1 MRKMLACVSL
11 AALLASGCD
20 FVKVSG
26 GGGESSGQVVQVDPK
41 AVTPADLKAAVS
53 DPRVK
58 KFYEGR
64 GWQAVWTGERAEQLT
79 GAFEDAARHAIDAK
93 SYAEQSTKGASAAE
107 REAGLTLA
115 AIEYGQAL
123 ATGAV
128 DPRKLFE
135 VYTVPMSKAD
145 VVGGLGK
152 AVEQGGV
159 RQWLASLAP
168 QDAEYKALSDAY
180 LAYRQKAGQER
191 RAAVAPGEQIRPGKK
206 DPRVAQ
212 IRDGL
217 RANGYLAA
225 APAAPPA
232 GDAKAKEGKAKA
244 AAPAAAG
251 DVYGAEMVAAVKK
264 VQADYGI
271 EADGVIGN
279 STIEAL
285 NTGAR
290 DRARILAVN
299 LERRRW
305 LDRAPPATRI
315 DVNTA
320 AAELHYYKDGA
331 EKDRRRVVV
340 GQPDWETPELGS
352 PIARLVANPPWT
364 VPESIAKEEILPKA
378 RPMAK
383 ENRHEERRWFS
394 SGSEIGAGLVK
405 FDMINDSDLP
415 SRTPSR
421 RFPSTQRHASPGLA
435 VENAVEFARFSPG
448 RRQARGFARRG
459 DEEETPVELR
469 QIRYDCS
476 TQSYVDAAG
485 SSFGR
490 PLCWDDMLPP
500 PSPAPFRRGS
510 RPRSRYRAV
519 VLPIEMGG
527 TDCCGG
533 DRVVL
538 HASCRMS
545 F

>member
-1 MRKMLACVSL
+1 MRKILACVSL
-11 AALLASGCD
+11 AALLTGGCD
-20 FVKVSG
+20 FVKTSG
-26 GGGESSGQVVQVDPK
+26 GGSESSGPAVQVDPK

-64 GWQAVWTGERAEQLT
+64 GWQPVWTGERAQELT
-79 GAFEDAARHAIDAK
+79 AAFEDAVRHAIDAK
-93 SYAEQSTKGASAAE
+93 SYAEHATKGASAAE

-159 RQWLASLAP
+159 RQWLAGLAP

-191 RAAVAPGEQIRPGKK
+191 KAVIAPGEQIKPGKT

-212 IRDGL
+212 IREGL
-217 RANGYLAA
+217 RGNGYLAA
-225 APAAPPA
+225 EPAAPPA
-232 GDAKAKEGKAKA
+232 GDAKARNKAKA
-244 AAPAAAG
+244 AAPAAGTAYSP
-251 DVYGAEMVAAVKK
+251 DMVAAVKK

-320 AAELHYYKDGA
+320 AAELHYFKDGA

-352 PIARLVANPPWT
+352 PIARLIANPPWT
-364 VPESIAKEEILPKA
+364 VPESIAKEEILPKGA
-378 RPMAK
+378 AYMAK
-383 ENRHEERRWFS
+383 ENIVMKNGRLVQEPGPKS
-394 SGSEIGAGLVK
+394 ALGLVK
-405 FDMINDSDLP
+405 LDMINDEQIYLHD
-415 SRTPSR
+415 TPSKALFASAR
-421 RFPSTQRHASPGLA
+421 RHASHGCSR
-435 VENAVEFARFSPG
+435 VENAVEFARLLAQDDGKLEAFDK
-448 RRQARGFARRG
+448 AMATKK
-459 DEEETPVELR
+459 ETPVELSN
-469 QIRYDCS
+469 QIPVRLLYHS
-476 TQSYVDAAG
+476 AYVDG
-485 SSFGR
+485 GR
-490 PLCWDDMLPP
+490 VVFRSDPYAWDDKVAAALGLGGPV
-500 PSPAPFRRGS
+500 
-510 RPRSRYRAV
+510 RPRV
-519 VLPIEMGG
+519 KTKIDDIGP
-527 TDCCGG
+527 
-533 DRVVL
+533 
-538 HASCRMS
+538 
-545 F
+545 

>member
-1 MRKMLACVSL
+1 MRKILACVSL
-11 AALLASGCD
+11 AALLAGGCD
-20 FVKVSG
+20 FVKTSG
-26 GGGESSGQVVQVDPK
+26 GGGGASSGQVVQVDPK
-41 AVTPADLKAAVS
+41 AVTPADLQAAVS

-58 KFYEGR
+58 QFYEAR
-64 GWQAVWTGERAEQLT
+64 GWQAVWTGERAQELNA
-79 GAFEDAARHAIDAK
+79 AFDDAARHAIDAK
-93 SYAEQSTKGASAAE
+93 SYAEHATKGASAAE

-123 ATGAV
+123 ATGAI

-159 RQWLASLAP
+159 RPWLASLAP

-180 LAYRQKAGQER
+180 LAYRQKAGQEHKTAI
-191 RAAVAPGEQIRPGKK
+191 AAGEQIKPGKR

-212 IRDGL
+212 IREGL
-217 RANGYLAA
+217 RANGYLAPA
-225 APAAPPA
+225 AAPAGEAKAGKAKAPAAPA
-232 GDAKAKEGKAKA
+232 SG
-244 AAPAAAG
+244 G
-251 DVYGAEMVAAVKK
+251 DVYGADMVAAVKK
-264 VQADYGI
+264 VQSDYGI

-320 AAELHYYKDGA
+320 AAELHYFKDGA

-364 VPESIAKEEILPKA
+364 IPDSIAEKEIRPKGA
-378 RPMAK
+378 AYMAK
-383 ENRHEERRWFS
+383 ENIVMKNGRLVQE
-394 SGSEIGAGLVK
+394 SGPKSALGLVK
-405 FDMINDSDLP
+405 FDMINNQQIYLHD
-415 SRTPSR
+415 TPAKAL
-421 RFPSTQRHASPGLA
+421 FASTQRHASHGCSR
-435 VENAVEFARFSPG
+435 VENAVEFARLLAQDDGKLDAFDK
-448 RRQARGFARRG
+448 AMATK
-459 DEEETPVELR
+459 EETPVELSNKIPVR
-469 QIRYDCS
+469 LLYHS
-476 TQSYVDAAG
+476 AYVDG
-485 SSFGR
+485 GR
-490 PLCWDDMLPP
+490 VVFRTDPYAWDDKVAAALGLGGPV
-500 PSPAPFRRGS
+500 
-510 RPRSRYRAV
+510 RPRVKVAV
-519 VLPIEMGG
+519 EDVGP
-527 TDCCGG
+527 
-533 DRVVL
+533 
-538 HASCRMS
+538 
-545 F
+545 

>member
-1 MRKMLACVSL
+1 MRKILACVSL
-11 AALLASGCD
+11 AALLAGGCD
-20 FVKVSG
+20 FVKTSG
-26 GGGESSGQVVQVDPK
+26 GGGGSGQPVQVDPK
-41 AVTPADLKAAVS
+41 AVTAADLKAAVS

-58 KFYEGR
+58 KFYEAR
-64 GWQAVWTGERAEQLT
+64 GWKAVWTGEQAQELT
-79 GAFEDAARHAIDAK
+79 AAFEDAARHAIDAK
-93 SYAEQSTKGASAAE
+93 SYAEHATKGASAAE

-135 VYTVPMSKAD
+135 VYTVPMAKAD

-152 AVEQGGV
+152 AAEQGGV
-159 RQWLASLAP
+159 RAWLASLAP

-180 LAYRQKAGQER
+180 LAYRQKAGQEHKATV
-191 RAAVAPGEQIRPGKK
+191 AAGEQIKPGKK

-212 IRDGL
+212 IREGL

-225 APAAPPA
+225 EPAAPPA
-232 GDAKAKEGKAKA
+232 ADAKGAKA
-244 AAPAAAG
+244 AAPAASGG
-251 DVYGAEMVAAVKK
+251 DVYGADMVAAVKK

-364 VPESIAKEEILPKA
+364 IPESIAKEEILPKGA
-378 RPMAK
+378 AYMAK
-383 ENRHEERRWFS
+383 ENIVSKNGRLVQEPGPKS
-394 SGSEIGAGLVK
+394 ALGLVK
-405 FDMINDSDLP
+405 FDMLNDEQIYLHD
-415 SRTPSR
+415 TPAKAL
-421 RFPSTQRHASPGLA
+421 FASTLRHASHGCSR
-435 VENAVEFARFSPG
+435 VENAVEFARLLAQDDGKLEAFDK
-448 RRQARGFARRG
+448 AMATK
-459 DEEETPVELR
+459 EETPVELSAR
-469 QIRYDCS
+469 IPVRLLYHS
-476 TQSYVDAAG
+476 AYVEG
-485 SSFGR
+485 GR
-490 PLCWDDMLPP
+490 VVFRTDPYAWDDKVAAAL
-500 PSPAPFRRGS
+500 GLGGQV
-510 RPRSRYRAV
+510 RPRV
-519 VLPIEMGG
+519 KVKVDDVGP
-527 TDCCGG
+527 
-533 DRVVL
+533 
-538 HASCRMS
+538 
-545 F
+545 

>member
-1 MRKMLACVSL
+1 MRKILACVSL
-11 AALLASGCD
+11 AALLAGGCD
-20 FVKVSG
+20 FVNSSG
-26 GGGESSGQVVQVDPK
+26 GGAGSGQPVQVDPK

-58 KFYEGR
+58 KFYEAR
-64 GWQAVWTGERAEQLT
+64 GWQAVWTGERAQELT

-93 SYAEQSTKGASAAE
+93 SYVEHATKGASAAE

-135 VYTVPMSKAD
+135 VYTVPMAKAD

-152 AVEQGGV
+152 AAEQGGV
-159 RQWLASLAP
+159 RQWLAGLAP

-180 LAYRQKAGQER
+180 LAYREKAGHEN
-191 RAAVAPGEQIRPGKK
+191 RAAVAAGEQIKPGRK

-225 APAAPPA
+225 EPAAPPA
-232 GDAKAKEGKAKA
+232 GDARAKAGKA
-244 AAPAAAG
+244 AAGG
-251 DVYGAEMVAAVKK
+251 DVYGPDMVAAVKK

-305 LDRAPPATRI
+305 LDRAPPPTRI

-320 AAELHYYKDGA
+320 AAELHYYKDGT

-364 VPESIAKEEILPKA
+364 VPESIAKEEIIPKGEAYMA
-378 RPMAK
+378 R
-383 ENRHEERRWFS
+383 ENIVMKNGRLVQEPGPKS
-394 SGSEIGAGLVK
+394 ALGLVK
-405 FDMINDSDLP
+405 LDMINDEQIYLHD
-415 SRTPSR
+415 TPAKAL
-421 RFPSTQRHASPGLA
+421 FASTLRHASHGCSR
-435 VENAVEFARFSPG
+435 VENAVEFARMLAQDDGKLEAFDK
-448 RRQARGFARRG
+448 ALATK
-459 DEEETPVELR
+459 EETAVELSNR
-469 QIRYDCS
+469 IPVRLLYHS
-476 TQSYVDAAG
+476 AYVDG
-485 SSFGR
+485 GR
-490 PLCWDDMLPP
+490 VVFRTDPYAWDDKVAAALGLGGPV
-500 PSPAPFRRGS
+500 
-510 RPRSRYRAV
+510 RPRV
-519 VLPIEMGG
+519 KVKVDDIGP
-527 TDCCGG
+527 
-533 DRVVL
+533 
-538 HASCRMS
+538 
-545 F
+545 